1 MISFY
6 RWFFFFFEKRTQKQ
20 QQHVYC
26 WLFLKKQMR
35 FAWLA
40 EYFFLRS
47 YFLKKNKSQAL
58 CTACLFVAKHT
69 SQHVLKP
76 LKKWFIILINW
87 VFLVLVIS
95 FLLLFWSYLIQLRI
109 TNMFSLVLEPCN
121 LRTRV
126 FLPILAEFLRNVS
139 YFTWKW
145 EPRTVRFGQ
154 FGTEKYN
161 KFTTSFCTVCA
172 YILWIYLG
180 IMCGSL
186 CSLWDMCLED
196 LYGPKKNRLPNV
208 EREVICL
215 R

>member
-1 MISFY
+1 
-6 RWFFFFFEKRTQKQ
+6 
-20 QQHVYC
+20 
-26 WLFLKKQMR
+26 MR

-69 SQHVLKP
+69 SHHVLKP

-139 YFTWKW
+139 CFTWKW